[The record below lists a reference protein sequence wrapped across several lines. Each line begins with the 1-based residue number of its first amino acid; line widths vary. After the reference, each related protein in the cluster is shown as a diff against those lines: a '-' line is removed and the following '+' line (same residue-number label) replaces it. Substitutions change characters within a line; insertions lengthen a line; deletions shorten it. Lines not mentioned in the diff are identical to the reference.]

1 MNRISLNDF
10 LVSSSSSSSSSD
22 SVNSLI
28 KSIAIASIDI
38 SNTLRA
44 LPLSNLDNQNA
55 SNDIDN
61 QNASGD
67 QQKPL
72 DVLSNDIMKKY
83 MNDNVRY
90 IISEEDEKET
100 LCNISNDLIVA
111 IDPLDG
117 SSNIDCNV
125 ATGTI
130 FGIFKC
136 NDNNDII
143 DSTNDIIAAG
153 YVLYS
158 SSTEFV
164 LSVGDGTHCFTLDP
178 LSSNYYLTRKNML
191 CPSRGIY
198 YSLNEGR
205 SADWPKG
212 LQNYIDDIKNGRGQY
227 KQRYSS
233 RYICSMVAD
242 LHRTLIYGGW
252 CANPRHHLR
261 LLYEAKPLAFLTENA
276 HGKATDGLVRILDL
290 KAKSYHDRTPLFM
303 GSSEDI
309 DELLSYGD
317 VQQKGN
323 IKY

>member
-1 MNRISLNDF
+1 MNRICLNDF
-10 LVSSSSSSSSSD
+10 LASSSSSSNN
-22 SVNSLI
+22 VNSLI
-28 KSIAIASIDI
+28 KSIAIASIEI
-38 SNTLRA
+38 SNTLRVVS
-44 LPLSNLDNQNA
+44 LSNLDD
-55 SNDIDN
+55 SNDIDH

-72 DVLSNDIMKKY
+72 DVLSNEIMKKY

-164 LSVGDGTHCFTLDP
+164 LSVGNGTHCFTLDP
-178 LSSNYYLTRKNML
+178 LSSNYYLTRKNMI

-205 SADWPKG
+205 SGDWPVA
-212 LQNYIDDIKNGRGQY
+212 LQNYIDDIKNGRGIY
-227 KQRYSS
+227 KKRYSS

-252 CANPRHHLR
+252 AANPRSHLR